1 MTLSSWTWTP
11 RAPRTPRWSWWPPP
25 RRTCPQVSCDWFIS
39 HPCAL
44 VLSHDWSIS
53 LSIHVTPCAL
63 FWWSCLQ
70 RSWRPRPVTCRWAS
84 EAAATAT
91 PATASRLARSRWA
104 VIGWASEHWALIG
117 PARHAGHGHRHPHRG
132 LQEPHRAGSRARG
145 RGHLGT
151 GGLYILLNNCLL
163 ELSRKLRESYHTI
176 RGGHYY

>member
-1 MTLSSWTWTP
+1 MNAACASDPAVIVMAAT
-11 RAPRTPRWSWWPPP
+11 A
-25 RRTCPQVSCDWFIS
+25 QDVSAGKLWLVHIAS
-39 HPCAL
+39 LYPCAVTWL
-44 VLSHDWSIS
+44 VDI
-53 LSIHVTPCAL
+53 IATCDPP

-84 EAAATAT
+84 EGAATAT

-104 VIGWASEHWALIG
+104 VIGWAYEHWALIG

-151 GGLYILLNNCLL
+151 GELYYWTTALLL